1 MNFRQVV
8 KTHII
13 SEMQI
18 NKEFK
23 AKRKPGQNS
32 KINPVTGIL
41 RHQMY
46 IKWPTMLS
54 IWWEPGHAW

>member
-8 KTHII
+8 KTHIL

-23 AKRKPGQNS
+23 AKRKPGQNK
-32 KINPVTGIL
+32 KINPGTGIL
-41 RHQMY
+41 RHQTY
-46 IKWPTMLS
+46 ITWPTVVGT
-54 IWWEPGHAW
+54 WREPCHAW